1 VVGDPHVAPRT
12 SAAPPR
18 RFPAT
23 ATSRVR
29 ERPALTGSGGFP
41 WSNGLHPRPA
51 RHPRL
56 AVLAFRSAQWVS
68 SPARHSQES
77 YLANSSRNRGRPS
90 PMPINGGS
98 EGKDRE
104 CIQPEQYERSSAA
117 RARAAARLRLF
128 LALAAHDLRLSLQV
142 ILSID
147 PWLARRLTTTS
158 HHRVRAGIPRTRQAC
173 TGDRNAA
180 NLEHATAL
188 CLPSDCNLEQ
198 AQGRF
203 TTVDYSSQSFGE
215 RDTHRSCAWP
225 TPC

>member
-1 VVGDPHVAPRT
+1 MVVNARK
-12 SAAPPR
+12 AAAVESKCSPIKGARLSMPP
-18 RFPAT
+18 A
-23 ATSRVR
+23 
-29 ERPALTGSGGFP
+29 
-41 WSNGLHPRPA
+41 
-51 RHPRL
+51 
-56 AVLAFRSAQWVS
+56 S
-68 SPARHSQES
+68 SPPSERSSMMQRADNEEVS
-77 YLANSSRNRGRPS
+77 YILLPS
-90 PMPINGGS
+90 PSNCALQPRASFSQCQSMV
-98 EGKDRE
+98 EARGKDRE
-104 CIQPEQYERSSAA
+104 RIQPEQYERSSAA
-117 RARAAARLRLF
+117 RARAAARLPLF